1 MALSIAGVLL
11 ASFAHG
17 FGVMPIDFHADM
29 DVSKLRRCVAGA
41 LQGENEPFRLR
52 VMVIV
57 P

>member
-11 ASFAHG
+11 ASFAPG